1 MFEELCWEFF
11 VFQRFLSLF
20 DIQEVIDEVMNFEFF
35 NFEEWGILEDRNI
48 IDFIRK

>member
-20 DIQEVIDEVMNFEFF
+20 DIQEVIDEVMNFELFK
-35 NFEEWGILEDRNI
+35 FEELGILEDRNI